1 MTSIVL
7 YGIIFCGLYFQIFLL
22 VSFFEENSQDPETTK
37 IPDHELPR
45 VSITVPCFNES
56 RTVRAT
62 VESLRALNYPQDK
75 LSILIVD
82 DGSTDNTF
90 EIAKS
95 LEIYPN
101 VKAVSQKNGG
111 KFTALNRGISEST
124 ADFVGCLDAD
134 SFVHPNALRSM
145 IAHFGNDPKIVAVT
159 PAMVVHEPK
168 TLIQKMQS
176 AEYMIG
182 IFAKMVMGKLNAIHV
197 TPGPFS
203 IFRKSIFKEIGLFRH
218 AHMTEDMEIAFRI
231 QKNKYRIVHCPDAFV
246 YTITPNTVNKLY
258 RQRTRWVYGFIR
270 NAFDYRHMLF
280 KKEYGNMA
288 TLTLPY
294 AVFGII
300 AVFYLTGTAV
310 AQAAGKVWNNV
321 EHIRATGFMH
331 YFNTVFGNLSF
342 NFDWFFVNSDITL
355 PLGFIMFIG
364 AGFIM
369 IQGRKMA
376 EGVARP
382 SLNML
387 YFIMFYGFIAPF
399 WIAKASYRALRAT
412 DGSWR

>member
-1 MTSIVL
+1 M
-7 YGIIFCGLYFQIFLL
+7 FCGLYFQIFLL
-22 VSFFEENSQDPETTK
+22 LSFFEEDQSSNETPNILDK
-37 IPDHELPR
+37 DLPR

-56 RTVRAT
+56 KTVRST
-62 VESLRALNYPQDK
+62 IESLQALNYPQDK

-95 LEIYPN
+95 LEKYPN
-101 VKAVSQKNGG
+101 VRAVTQKNGG
-111 KFTALNRGISEST
+111 KFTALNRGITESD

-145 IAHFGNDPKIVAVT
+145 IKYFYTDSNIVAVT

-231 QKNKYRIVHCPDAFV
+231 QHNKYRIVHCPDAFV
-246 YTITPNTVNKLY
+246 YTITPNTINKLY

-270 NAFDYRHMLF
+270 NAFDYRHMFF
-280 KKEYGNMA
+280 KPQYGNMA

-294 AVFGII
+294 AVFGIMAMFYI
-300 AVFYLTGTAV
+300 AGAAV
-310 AQAAGKVWNNV
+310 VQATERTWHNI
-321 EHIRATGFMH
+321 EHIRTTGLLH
-331 YFNTVFGNLSF
+331 YLNTIFSNISF
-342 NFDWFFVNSDITL
+342 NIDWFFISADVVV
-355 PLGFIMFIG
+355 PLSLLMFTG
-364 AGFIM
+364 AVFIM
-369 IQGRKMA
+369 IQGRKMV
-376 EGVARP
+376 EGVAKP
-382 SLNML
+382 SLSML

-399 WIAKASYRALRAT
+399 WVAKATYRAIRTT